1 MLGRGLLV
9 LAGVAFV
16 TPSPSEACIR
26 GFEDAYDQ
34 ESNDIGRARRLFS
47 QGHLR
52 RSFRVAG
59 RAISRVRRNPD
70 EDAASARRLESRADL
85 LLASLTIR
93 LDGKV
98 DRRRWRTPREV
109 SKADR
114 TANLLWAIERLESMQ
129 GDDPQVTARLG
140 EAYGRLANRQA
151 DAVRVLE
158 PLAESDLM
166 PDVHG
171 YAALARSYA
180 AVGDE
185 DGRDMA
191 VRVCRQRASRVQQGI
206 CPAFGAA

>member
-9 LAGVAFV
+9 LAGVALV

-26 GFEDAYDQ
+26 GFEDAYHE
-34 ESNDIGRARRLFS
+34 ESNEIGRARRLFS

-52 RSFRVAG
+52 RSFRLAG
-59 RAISRVRRNPD
+59 RAIARVRRNPN
-70 EDAASARRLESRADL
+70 EDPAQARRLQNRADL

-98 DRRRWRTPREV
+98 DRRRWRTPDDV

-114 TANLLWAIERLESMQ
+114 TANLRWAITQLEAMD
-129 GDDPQVTARLG
+129 GDDPQVAARLG
-140 EAYGRLANRQA
+140 EAYGRLADRQA
-151 DAVRVLE
+151 DAVRTLE

-180 AVGDE
+180 ALGNA